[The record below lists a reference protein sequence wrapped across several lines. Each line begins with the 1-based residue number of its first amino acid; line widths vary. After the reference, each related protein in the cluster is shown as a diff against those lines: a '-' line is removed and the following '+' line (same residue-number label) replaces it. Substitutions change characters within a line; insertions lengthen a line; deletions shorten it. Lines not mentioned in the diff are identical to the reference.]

1 MADNDFKYEIVQKIA
16 TLTDNGKGY
25 TKEINLIKYNDSDPL
40 YDIRKWHNGEMQKGV
55 TLTKEELIK
64 LMDAC
69 KDIK

>member
-25 TKEINLIKYNDSDPL
+25 TKEINLIKYNDGNAL

>member
-16 TLTDNGKGY
+16 TLFDNGKGY
-25 TKEINLIKYNDSDPL
+25 TKEINLIKYNDSEPL

-55 TLTKEELIK
+55 TLTKEELQQ
-64 LMDAC
+64 LVEVC

>member
-16 TLTDNGKGY
+16 TLNDNGKGY
-25 TKEINLIKYNDSDPL
+25 TKEINLIKYRDAEPI

-55 TLTKEELIK
+55 TLTKDELIK